1 MFIKKI
7 YLWFFDKRKSY
18 YNVFKRFNIIFTLSI
33 LKKNEIS
40 LFSSLLD
47 IVVVDL
53 LQFEN
58 DGRFLLNHV
67 FLNYLKQIRIIIKLF
82 NSYGK
87 PIYSITS
94 LYLSSNW
101 LEREVWDMYGVKF
114 LFHGNLRR
122 ILLII
127 ILKDILYVK
136 IFH

>member
-58 DGRFLLNHV
+58 DGRFLLNNL
-67 FLNYLKQIRIIIKLF
+67 FLNYLNKIRIIIKLF

-94 LYLSSNW
+94 LYLSSN
-101 LEREVWDMYGVKF
+101 
-114 LFHGNLRR
+114 
-122 ILLII
+122 
-127 ILKDILYVK
+127 
-136 IFH
+136 